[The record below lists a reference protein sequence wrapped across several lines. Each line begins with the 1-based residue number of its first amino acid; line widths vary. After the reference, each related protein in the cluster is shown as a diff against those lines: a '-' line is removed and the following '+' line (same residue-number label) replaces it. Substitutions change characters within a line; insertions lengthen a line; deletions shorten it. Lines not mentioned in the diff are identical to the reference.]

1 MIIGVVLATILS
13 MIFVIIFITTFQ
25 QEDYNSK
32 LISVLNE
39 KETPMVQNIF
49 SFEFDRAYIFDDCYI
64 SGEGFAK
71 RYHLDISIDQVK
83 NGVSENV
90 QRIVF
95 VNQSGDF
102 VYEFRCDIGEVIL
115 QEQGMIIYPDTKIE
129 IKSNT
134 KEKPVIIC
142 FQSLEYYNS

>member
-1 MIIGVVLATILS
+1 M
-13 MIFVIIFITTFQ
+13 FQ
-25 QEDYNSK
+25 VNIK
-32 LISVLNE
+32 
-39 KETPMVQNIF
+39 NIF